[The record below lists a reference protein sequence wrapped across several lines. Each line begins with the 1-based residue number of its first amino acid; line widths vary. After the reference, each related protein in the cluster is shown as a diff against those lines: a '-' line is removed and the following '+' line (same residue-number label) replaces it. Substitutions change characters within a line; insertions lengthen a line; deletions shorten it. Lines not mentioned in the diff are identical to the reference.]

1 MTDIVHACTA
11 EFRERFGGDPKVVV
25 QAPGRVNLIG
35 EHTDYNDGFVFPV
48 AIDRHVVFAARPRS
62 DNRAVVRSVSFD
74 EDAEFTIN
82 RGLTADGQWSDYV
95 KGMVSEFQAI
105 NLRMSGFDATIA
117 GNVPLAAGLSSS
129 AAVEMAVGRGLL
141 ELFDIS
147 MPGPK
152 LATVGQLAEN
162 RFVGVNCGI
171 MDQFVSANGKEGHAL
186 FLDCRDLSFELV
198 PIADEDV
205 RIVICN
211 SGVKR
216 GLTESSYNERRKAC
230 EDGVRQFALATGQ
243 TFRALRDVSAEHLE
257 DYKGAVTEEIF
268 ARCRHVITEIERTV
282 AAVEAL
288 KSGDMD
294 SFGVLMAASHES
306 LRDDYEVSGPELDRL
321 VEIASG
327 VSGVIGARMTGAG
340 FGGCIVC
347 LVQDRAVDE
356 LVEAVAREYT
366 AQSEFDAEVYPCT
379 AVNGV
384 ERVE

>member
-1 MTDIVHACTA
+1 
-11 EFRERFGGDPKVVV
+11 VVV
-25 QAPGRVNLIG
+25 RAPGRVNLIG

-48 AIDRHVVFAARPRS
+48 AIDRYVVFAARARS
-62 DNRAVVRSVSFD
+62 DNRAVIRSISFD
-74 EDAEFTIN
+74 EDTEFTIN
-82 RGLTADGQWSDYV
+82 RGLEAKGHWSDYIM
-95 KGMVSEFQAI
+95 GMVSEFRDI
-105 NLRMSGFDATIA
+105 NLRLGGFEATIA
-117 GNVPLAAGLSSS
+117 GNVPLGAGLSSS

-152 LATVGQLAEN
+152 LAIVGQQAEN

-171 MDQFVSANGKEGHAL
+171 MDQFVSANGREGHAL
-186 FLDCRDLSFELV
+186 YLDCRDLSFELV

-216 GLTESSYNERRKAC
+216 GLTESSYNQRREAC
-230 EDGVRQFALATGQ
+230 EDGVCQLALATGLA
-243 TFRALRDVSAEHLE
+243 FHALRDVSRDHLE
-257 DYKGAVTEEIF
+257 DYRGALTEEIY
-268 ARCRHVITEIERTV
+268 ARCRHVVTEIERTS

-288 KSGDMD
+288 KGGDL
-294 SFGVLMAASHES
+294 SAFGMAMAESHNS
-306 LRDDYEVSGPELDRL
+306 LRDDYEVSGPELDQL
-321 VEIASG
+321 VKIADG
-327 VSGVIGARMTGAG
+327 VDGVYGARMTGAG

-347 LVQDRAVDE
+347 LTHKDAVDD
-356 LVEAVAREYT
+356 LVAAVQRQYT
-366 AQSEFDAEVYPCT
+366 AKSEYEGEVYACS

>member
-1 MTDIVHACTA
+1 MTNIVQTCIAG
-11 EFRERFGGDPKVVV
+11 FRERFGGDPKVVV
-25 QAPGRVNLIG
+25 RAPGRVNLIG
-35 EHTDYNDGFVFPV
+35 EHTDYNDGFVFPA
-48 AIDRHVVFAARPRS
+48 AIDRYVVFAARPRS
-62 DNRAVVRSVSFD
+62 DNRAVVQSLSFR
-74 EDAEFTIN
+74 EDAEFSIN
-82 RGLTADGQWSDYV
+82 RGLTAEGHWSDYV
-95 KGMVSEFQAI
+95 KGMVSEFQAL
-105 NLRMSGFDATIA
+105 NLRLSGFDATIA

-152 LATVGQLAEN
+152 LATVGQRAEN

-171 MDQFVSANGKEGHAL
+171 MDPFVSANGKAGHAL

-198 PIADEDV
+198 PLADEDV

-230 EDGVRQFALATGQ
+230 EEGVRQLAMATGQ
-243 TFRALRDVSAEHLE
+243 TFEALRDVSTEQLE
-257 DYKGAVTEEIF
+257 DYKGALTEEIF
-268 ARCRHVITEIERTV
+268 ARCRHVITEIERTE
-282 AAVEAL
+282 AAVQAL
-288 KSGDMD
+288 KAGDID
-294 SFGVLMAASHES
+294 LFGTLMAASHAS

-321 VEIASG
+321 VEIANG

-347 LVQDRAVDE
+347 LVRDRAVDA
-356 LVEAVAREYT
+356 LVEAVARDYT
-366 AQSEFDAEVYPCT
+366 AHSDYHADVYPCV

>member
-1 MTDIVHACTA
+1 MIDIVHACIA
-11 EFRERFGGDPKVVV
+11 GFRERFGGDPKVVV

-35 EHTDYNDGFVFPV
+35 EHTDYNEGYVFPV

-74 EDAEFTIN
+74 EDAEFTVN
-82 RGLTADGQWSDYV
+82 RGLTAEGHWSDYV

-117 GNVPLAAGLSSS
+117 GDVPLAAGLSSS

-152 LATVGQLAEN
+152 LATVGQRAEN

-198 PIADEDV
+198 PIADEGI

-230 EDGVRQFALATGQ
+230 EDGVQQLALATGQ
-243 TFRALRDVSAEHLE
+243 TFRALRDVSIEHLE
-257 DYKGAVTEEIF
+257 NYKGAVTEEIF

-288 KSGDMD
+288 KSGDID
-294 SFGVLMAASHES
+294 SFGVLMSASHES

-347 LVQDRAVDE
+347 LVRDRAVEE
-356 LVEAVAREYT
+356 LVEAVARDYT
-366 AQSEFDAEVYPCT
+366 AQSEFDAEVYACT